1 MGRFFQ
7 TAEPQFLQDF
17 IYKPPY
23 EMLLAGLQKEQGD
36 YNTAL
41 ATANMYNNI
50 DVNFIDDE
58 KERERVRQIQDKWG
72 NRTEELSRNIREAD
86 DWKKFMP
93 ELNKMSKELHQD
105 YTTGEL
111 YTVQKSAENYA
122 KMNEELAKIKDPA
135 IKERAKQ
142 VFMDRWREKDRP
154 VFESE
159 NIFDRRDLVT
169 EYLKTKSKGEAD
181 KIAKAWAN
189 PGGGYIRSGEFTEE
203 FINDT
208 KKDFDNWL
216 KQPENLAYMKQ
227 QDELLGLETYFDK
240 DTGELISPDDP
251 RSSAYHSKQH
261 AISVADFNKQDR
273 KANIGAD
280 PVSQF
285 NQEMAFRKKQY
296 ADAQAA
302 AKVENSAY
310 TDRSKGS
317 EFMTSEKQIQNVSQY
332 NNFLDENFRKSLG
345 LPTWNS
351 RDKEKFLQ
359 GLKYK
364 NSTNPQEK
372 ALYEQ
377 ALKVKKMTNGQDVAD
392 ELARKLNNLAG
403 RKDAD
408 AVLARKILT
417 EKLQI
422 FNVNKVNYKGNKVEN
437 NWANLDR
444 LINEPSITN
453 SLKTEFKTLIET
465 DPSLFNRANNA
476 VVVDEDG
483 NRLNKKG
490 EKFNEFFAR
499 RQDISGSTKYDR
511 DIHKELY
518 INGSIGPLVNEGG
531 LKYSDVE
538 YEILGKDG
546 KTYRVQIPFS
556 EIKPD
561 LTTKY

>member
-50 DVNFIDDE
+50 DVNYIDDE

-135 IKERAKQ
+135 IKEKAKQ

-159 NIFDRRDLVT
+159 NIFDRRDLVA

-261 AISVADFNKQDR
+261 AISVADFNKQNR
-273 KANIGAD
+273 KADIGAD
-280 PVSQF
+280 GAYQF
-285 NQEMAFRKKQY
+285 ERQLAESRK
-296 ADAQAA
+296 AAQADYNSVDTDA
-302 AKVENSAY
+302 APAIVSNKFLHVNTALQNELFNNITNQLKSVGQNKIGLTPKNLLATIKKIKEDPKYLPKARGVIMDVYNQMNVNSKTTKQHFYDTVGDKAKADSYLKNVENVWKDNHKFY
-310 TDRSKGS
+310 IGYDGN
-317 EFMTSEKQIQNVSQY
+317 NVSAGQEGTVSK
-332 NNFLDENFRKSLG
+332 NRLSLNQIKNTINKYG
-345 LPTWNS
+345 SFKIGNKNITDIELEEEVLPTMVD
-351 RDKEKFLQ
+351 R
-359 GLKYK
+359 
-364 NSTNPQEK
+364 
-372 ALYEQ
+372 
-377 ALKVKKMTNGQDVAD
+377 
-392 ELARKLNNLAG
+392 NNLGNNYYTRFATATYKEG
-403 RKDAD
+403 D
-408 AVLARKILT
+408 V
-417 EKLQI
+417 EQI
-422 FNVNKVNYKGNKVEN
+422 VTFPVHV
-437 NWANLDR
+437 
-444 LINEPSITN
+444 P
-453 SLKTEFKTLIET
+453 
-465 DPSLFNRANNA
+465 
-476 VVVDEDG
+476 
-483 NRLNKKG
+483 
-490 EKFNEFFAR
+490 
-499 RQDISGSTKYDR
+499 
-511 DIHKELY
+511 
-518 INGSIGPLVNEGG
+518 VNEY
-531 LKYSDVE
+531 LK
-538 YEILGKDG
+538 
-546 KTYRVQIPFS
+546 F
-556 EIKPD
+556 
-561 LTTKY
+561 